1 MPTHEAESFKHAIS
15 AGVRRHAVALISL
28 AVALFG
34 TSYNTWRNE
43 TTEAH
48 RNVRA
53 AGFMVLDALGQLQEI
68 SDRRFYGGDHSDANR
83 ISGWGKVT
91 VVRDMAPLVSSQT
104 DAQARAL
111 FTAWQENV
119 DKLNAS
125 GEQVEKNVA
134 EAITG
139 VRAQVLQ
146 ELRDLN

>member
-1 MPTHEAESFKHAIS
+1 MSTPETDSFSHALS
-15 AGVRRHAVALISL
+15 AGIRRHAVALISL

-34 TSYNTWRNE
+34 TSYNTWRNQ

-68 SDRRFYGGDHSDANR
+68 TDRRFYGGDHSDANR

-91 VVRDMAPLVSSQT
+91 VVRDMAPLVSAAAN
-104 DAQARAL
+104 AQAHSL
-111 FTAWQENV
+111 FIAWQANV
-119 DKLNAS
+119 DKLDAND
-125 GEQVEKNVA
+125 EQVEKNIA
-134 EAITG
+134 DAISS
-139 VRAQVLQ
+139 VRGQVLQ